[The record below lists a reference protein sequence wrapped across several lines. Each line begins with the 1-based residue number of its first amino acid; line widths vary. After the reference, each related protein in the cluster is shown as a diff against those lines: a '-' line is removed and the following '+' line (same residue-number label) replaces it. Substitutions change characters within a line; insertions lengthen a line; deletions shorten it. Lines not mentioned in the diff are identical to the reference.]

1 MLSQVKVALL
11 LRVVTNLH
19 AMQRAMIALRHRMSE
34 LKAPAL
40 TNETGG
46 LFLATILDPRTKL
59 LKEVGRTALYAI
71 VDTQGI
77 KLGEPLPGLLV
88 STAEATPAIAHHETI
103 FAAFLDR
110 VTRNAPDVVRGNAV
124 EHQDNSAQA
133 NTWSS
138 IRSTLTK
145 CDTRVRW
152 RNAQM
157 TIPRP

>member
-1 MLSQVKVALL
+1 MLSQVKVAL

-19 AMQRAMIALRHRMSE
+19 AMQRAMIALRHRMGE

-46 LFLATILDPRTKL
+46 LFLVTILDPRTKL

-77 KLGEPLPGLLV
+77 KLGEPMPGLLIG
-88 STAEATPAIAHHETI
+88 TAEATPAIAHHETI

-110 VTRNAPDVVRGNAV
+110 VARNAPDVVRGNAV
-124 EHQDNSAQA
+124 EHQDNSAHA
-133 NTWSS
+133 NNVDQRHELDPQTDHALP
-138 IRSTLTK
+138 I
-145 CDTRVRW
+145 
-152 RNAQM
+152 
-157 TIPRP
+157 